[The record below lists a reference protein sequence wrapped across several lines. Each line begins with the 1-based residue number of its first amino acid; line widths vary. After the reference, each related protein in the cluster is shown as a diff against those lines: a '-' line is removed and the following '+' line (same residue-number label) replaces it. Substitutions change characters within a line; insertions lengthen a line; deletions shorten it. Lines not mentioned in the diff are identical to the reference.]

1 MFYKLKPFTSAETFS
16 ISYKDPLKVPVQI
29 EISKDTIY
37 MTVHVEFD
45 PVFLEPIDRTDTKDA
60 LLKSKPEGYTYADA
74 FVEGIHA
81 QWAKSYVFEGSKKPV
96 YVKMNV
102 IRKDDPE
109 ASYDPKQ
116 RFFKVRHTNV
126 SSTSFVTSPVWRMG
140 WGFLLT
146 GCPEAAMINWS
157 LKNPGTIN
165 MNSYGRVSSF
175 QTVAAHEFGHV
186 LGIGDAYGAHYRCFY
201 EAPGTEDYMMN
212 SNCSVNPRELEM
224 VLRAHETGKMQ
235 YFPYKVSIPRFFKK
249 TLGSIKKNKK

>member
-16 ISYKDPLKVPVQI
+16 ISYKEPLKVPVQI

-60 LLKSKPEGYTYADA
+60 LLKSKPEGYSYADA
-74 FVEGIHA
+74 FVEGIRA

-116 RFFKVRHTNV
+116 RFFKVRQV
-126 SSTSFVTSPVWRMG
+126 LQV
-140 WGFLLT
+140 LLIEK
-146 GCPEAAMINWS
+146 PI
-157 LKNPGTIN
+157 
-165 MNSYGRVSSF
+165 
-175 QTVAAHEFGHV
+175 
-186 LGIGDAYGAHYRCFY
+186 
-201 EAPGTEDYMMN
+201 
-212 SNCSVNPRELEM
+212 
-224 VLRAHETGKMQ
+224 
-235 YFPYKVSIPRFFKK
+235 
-249 TLGSIKKNKK
+249 TLGQLLVSMVQHNHQRQENERCQGYDPHDLRHALALHLLLVNLLVGLLQVKYQWCLGQIKQLRQSRQRINRLIVFDLTLVGLYKISLL